1 MIEKQTMTD
10 GEIDPQAYGFKLAPL
25 EAIKGGDSIQ
35 NAEITRAILR
45 GDEKGAKLDVVLLN
59 GALALIIDGKAR
71 DMQDGIAMMKEA
83 IESKKAWDKLGEIIK
98 LSYLI

>member
-1 MIEKQTMTD
+1 V
-10 GEIDPQAYGFKLAPL
+10 
-25 EAIKGGDSIQ
+25 Q

-45 GDEKGAKLDVVLLN
+45 GDEKGAKRDVVLLN
-59 GALALIIDGKAR
+59 GACALMIDGKAR
-71 DMQDGIAMMKEA
+71 DMQEGLALMKEA